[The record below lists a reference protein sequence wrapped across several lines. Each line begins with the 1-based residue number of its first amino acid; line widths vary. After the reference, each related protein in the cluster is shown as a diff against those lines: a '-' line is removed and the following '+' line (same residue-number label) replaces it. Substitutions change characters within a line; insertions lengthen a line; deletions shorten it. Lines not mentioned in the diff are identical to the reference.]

1 MIQFKIQTLTYI
13 NCSSILCCVNLE
25 KDYTRIK
32 HGIKK
37 NTDYTTA
44 GEVQKL
50 SPKFKTESLL
60 SLPPHL
66 HN

>member
-1 MIQFKIQTLTYI
+1 M
-13 NCSSILCCVNLE
+13 NLE
-25 KDYTRIK
+25 KDYIRKPDIK
-32 HGIKK
+32 N

-44 GEVQKL
+44 GEVHKH
-50 SPKFKTESLL
+50 SPKFKTELLL

>member
-1 MIQFKIQTLTYI
+1 M
-13 NCSSILCCVNLE
+13 NLE
-25 KDYTRIK
+25 KDYIRIK
-32 HGIKK
+32 PDTKN

-44 GEVQKL
+44 GEVHKH
-50 SPKFKTESLL
+50 SPKFKTERLL